1 MYSITVKQLFQIHWK
16 FSDSLELEYKYIYKC
31 MKEKSGSYVNSKY
44 GLITTYIELK
54 IEANIAY
61 PFY

>member
-1 MYSITVKQLFQIHWK
+1 
-16 FSDSLELEYKYIYKC
+16 
-31 MKEKSGSYVNSKY
+31 MKEKIGSYVNSKY